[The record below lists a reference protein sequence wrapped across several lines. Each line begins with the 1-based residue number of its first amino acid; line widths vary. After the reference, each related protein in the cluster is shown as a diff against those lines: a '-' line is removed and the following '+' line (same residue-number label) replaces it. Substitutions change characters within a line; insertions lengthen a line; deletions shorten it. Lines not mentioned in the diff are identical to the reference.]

1 LAQTFGTKM
10 TSCRK
15 IAEPHFLPVGNRFPA
30 LSIYFQM
37 DQSVVIYFGLGKNGF
52 PLFSLLTL
60 SRLKLTK
67 NKSYKQTANGSIENI
82 FNHLKNRFGL
92 NALSPNVKVNK
103 QESDLRIVTFSHVYV
118 YTSYFTYTFHDVFH

>member
-1 LAQTFGTKM
+1 
-10 TSCRK
+10 
-15 IAEPHFLPVGNRFPA
+15 
-30 LSIYFQM
+30 M
-37 DQSVVIYFGLGKNGF
+37 DQSAVIYFGLGKNGF

-118 YTSYFTYTFHDVFH
+118 YTS